1 MSYRTSSMSRPQ
13 LRRKAVAATRAL
25 SPAYMSPI
33 DQLWVWRGAFALGI
47 AAWAA
52 VALLIKAIV

>member
-1 MSYRTSSMSRPQ
+1 
-13 LRRKAVAATRAL
+13 
-25 SPAYMSPI
+25 
-33 DQLWVWRGAFALGI
+33 VWRGAFALGI